1 MFSVV
6 FKNDLNE
13 NDINDW
19 KCLWEC
25 SKYKRVYNSYEW
37 YNSCKRNFKGKYL
50 ALYVYRDNELAA
62 ILPFKV
68 LFGKIYVS
76 PGGRFID
83 KNSNL
88 FKENNNLINF
98 VIKKQLKNKIIIF
111 KEVPEEELKFY
122 DDEYYCKMS
131 SINPYA
137 KIDENLSVISKRTM
151 KNISKILS
159 ENNGDFLLKVYKG
172 NNIRN
177 NINTAFEIEK
187 NSNKVKKHRT
197 IFNNKKVCNFF
208 YDILSYEGTRLF
220 VLKYKGNSIA
230 HTLDFL
236 NGDYLLGCHTAYLDE
251 YSKLLPG
258 KILTYFV
265 MHYCFENNILKYD
278 FSRGEC
284 NKKNQFAKDKAYNYN
299 LIYCGRCLK
308 LILKVYYK
316 VICLM
321 KMTKRYLKKY
331 GIVR

>member
-1 MFSVV
+1 MFNVV

-13 NDINDW
+13 KDIRDW
-19 KCLWEC
+19 KCLWKN
-25 SKYKRVYNSYEW
+25 SKYRRVYNSYEW
-37 YNSCKRNFKGKYL
+37 YNSCKKNFKGKYL
-50 ALYVYRDNELAA
+50 ALYVYKDNELVA

-68 LFGKIYVS
+68 LFGKFYVS

-88 FKENNNLINF
+88 FKENCNIINF

-122 DDEYYCKMS
+122 DNECLCKMS

-137 KIDENLSVISKRTM
+137 KIDENLSVISKRTI
-151 KNISKILS
+151 KNINKILN
-159 ENNGDFLLKVYKG
+159 ENNGDFLLKIYKG
-172 NNIRN
+172 DNIRN
-177 NINTAFEIEK
+177 NINTVFEIEK

-197 IFNNKKVCNFF
+197 IFNSKKVCNFF
-208 YDILSYEGTRLF
+208 NDISSYEGTRLF
-220 VLKYKGNSIA
+220 VLEYKGNSIA

-236 NGDYLLGCHTAYLDE
+236 NSDYLLGCHTAYLDE

-265 MHYCFENNILKYD
+265 MRYCFENDILKYD

-284 NKKNQFAKDKAYNYN
+284 DKKNQFAKDKTYNYN
-299 LIYCGRCLK
+299 LIYCGYCLK
-308 LILKVYYK
+308 LILKLYYK
-316 VICLM
+316 IIYLM
-321 KMTKRYLKKY
+321 KMVKKFLRKY
-331 GIVR
+331 KIIR